1 MYTYIL
7 VKQISLVFIF
17 VYQQEDTGDMHNTFE
32 INFSLKGFTSI
43 LIGAYFFI
51 AGYLIKTI
59 LENFLID
66 NNAMGMFSPEI
77 IEVVVIA
84 IVFFH
89 FLFSTLALFF
99 GGRRTAKR
107 FDYKLWNTETKI
119 AFRNYIFKVIVI
131 FSVLI
136 ILMNLGFINYLTPVF
151 LTLYGIL
158 LFLFKNK
165 QRKNLLILSS
175 LSILLAVVCFLIPSY
190 WYSSISILGI
200 AHITYGVVV
209 S

>member
-1 MYTYIL
+1 
-7 VKQISLVFIF
+7 
-17 VYQQEDTGDMHNTFE
+17 MHNTFE

-89 FLFSTLALFF
+89 FLFSSLALFF
-99 GGRRTAKR
+99 SGKRNAKK
-107 FDYKLWNTETKI
+107 FQHQLWNRETSVALRKYTLQI
-119 AFRNYIFKVIVI
+119 LIF
-131 FSVLI
+131 FGGLI
-136 ILMNLGFINYLTPVF
+136 TLMNAGFIEYITPLF
-151 LTLYGIL
+151 LSLYGIL

-175 LSILLAVVCFLIPSY
+175 LSILLAMVCFLIPSY

>member
-1 MYTYIL
+1 
-7 VKQISLVFIF
+7 
-17 VYQQEDTGDMHNTFE
+17 MHNTFE

-51 AGYLIKTI
+51 AGYLIKTV

-77 IEVVVIA
+77 LEVVVIA

>member
-1 MYTYIL
+1 
-7 VKQISLVFIF
+7 
-17 VYQQEDTGDMHNTFE
+17 MHNTFE

>member
-1 MYTYIL
+1 
-7 VKQISLVFIF
+7 
-17 VYQQEDTGDMHNTFE
+17 MHNTFE

-51 AGYLIKTI
+51 AGYLINTI

-89 FLFSTLALFF
+89 FLFSSLALFF
-99 GGRRTAKR
+99 SGKRNAKK
-107 FDYKLWNTETKI
+107 FQHQLWNRETSVALRKYSLQI
-119 AFRNYIFKVIVI
+119 LVFLI
-131 FSVLI
+131 VLI
-136 ILMNLGFINYLTPVF
+136 ILMNAGFIEYITPLF
-151 LTLYGIL
+151 LFFYGIL